1 MVSTCYK
8 ISHKS
13 PGNNSCKSF
22 RMYLCTYNLFLHLLT
37 YYITKLRRPKIYL
50 RKEEKSLPAEIEIVF
65 LPYVALW
72 KDEISDEIKRKSLGQ
87 VFVFSGFF
95 LEKSKGFWAATFL
108 LELFGGSCQQKQ
120 DNGNSSRNCGHKFSC
135 ASLLKR
141 PICTYS
147 SSQKKGFSF
156 SPIIIAGSFSFV
168 TIKKWCK
175 CLITSLYHDNISCS
189 STLFQSPAASFVL
202 PSQEKS

>member
-95 LEKSKGFWAATFL
+95 
-108 LELFGGSCQQKQ
+108 
-120 DNGNSSRNCGHKFSC
+120 
-135 ASLLKR
+135 
-141 PICTYS
+141 
-147 SSQKKGFSF
+147 
-156 SPIIIAGSFSFV
+156 
-168 TIKKWCK
+168 
-175 CLITSLYHDNISCS
+175 
-189 STLFQSPAASFVL
+189 
-202 PSQEKS
+202 